1 MLVDSFE
8 ICVFLCKFCSNL
20 KIYRIACRVSQLK
33 NKIETGHLCLS
44 FSVGD
49 KGESKI
55 KIDYDHGDEENV
67 LIRRLSHLSES
78 SRYSYFFLPSF
89 SPVLF

>member
-20 KIYRIACRVSQLK
+20 KICKIACRVSQLK

-55 KIDYDHGDEENV
+55 KIDYDHGDVENV

-89 SPVLF
+89 SPVLL